1 MGLPVL
7 PDYGVEFLQVAIAHL
22 LAVASPGPDLALVLR
37 QSLVFGRRTA
47 WWTSLGVGSAILVHV
62 GYALLGL
69 GLLLRGSEFWFAA
82 VKYAG
87 AAYLAWVGWQA
98 LRARPAPEAPAG
110 SPASPVALPA
120 PPAQRS
126 AFVTGFLTNVLNP
139 KATLFFLSLYA
150 LVVSPETPRWVQAA
164 YGLWMA
170 LATAAWFSLVTVL
183 FTHAVVRRRFLRYGH
198 WIDRTLGVVLIGFAA
213 LLALAS
219 VR

>member
-69 GLLLRGSEFWFAA
+69 GLLLRGSEFWFAV

-183 FTHAVVRRRFLRYGH
+183 FTHAAVRRRFLRYGH